1 MTNKKL
7 SQFIPKGRIKS
18 LDILRGLAIIA
29 MTLPHQ
35 TLPFGLQNTV
45 IGHQLF
51 IIGAYYTRPLF
62 ITVSGIALVF
72 QEQKYRCP
80 FRMIVHGSVLFIFAW
95 CVDVITHQN
104 FGIDWDIFQLIGS
117 CYAMAGLFSYIGNDY
132 KKYLGILTLILI
144 WYIFA
149 PLRPDQGLFPV
160 WPNGIYFLCGYLIG
174 KWGIS
179 KYNRFGAVLLI
190 FIGSLIYLSCFYI
203 YFERAVKLSLS
214 PIGIAASL
222 SAVFVLLVFALAME
236 RKQLARKFPL
246 SFILRF
252 GIYPVSLYYM
262 QQFFVVFGLKIN
274 LKLALTGISSIDCIL
289 HTTLLLLGMYLSTYL
304 FDRLKF
310 FSVEFW
316 LRKAEGIIMDFTPA
330 IGVFRPLP
338 SKGPVE

>member
-1 MTNKKL
+1 MMHIPNKKL

-95 CVDVITHQN
+95 CVDIITHQN
-104 FGIDWDIFQLIGS
+104 FGIDWDIFQLIGC
-117 CYAMAGLFSYIGNDY
+117 CYAMAGLFSYIGNGY

-144 WYIFA
+144 WYFSA
-149 PLRPDQGLFPV
+149 SLRPDQGLFPV
-160 WPNGIYFLCGYLIG
+160 WPNGIYFVSGYLIG

-179 KYNRFGAVLLI
+179 QNNRLWTVFLI
-190 FIGSLIYLSCFYI
+190 FIGSLIYLFCFYI
-203 YFERAVKLSLS
+203 YFERAIQLSLS
-214 PIGIAASL
+214 PIGITASL
-222 SAVFVLLVFALAME
+222 TAIFVLLFFVLAME
-236 RKQLARKFPL
+236 RKQLTKIIPF
-246 SFILRF
+246 SFLLRF
-252 GIYPVSLYYM
+252 GLYPVSLYYM

-289 HTTLLLLGMYLSTYL
+289 HTTALLIGMYFSTFL
-304 FDRLKF
+304 FDRLKYL
-310 FSVEFW
+310 SVEFW
-316 LRKAEGIIMDFTPA
+316 LRKTEATIMNW
-330 IGVFRPLP
+330 VP
-338 SKGPVE
+338 SKGIFNPTPTK